1 MGIVSWIVGSV
12 EGYLATAGETAF
24 GALLGSVGTIGMAM
38 ATLAVVFVALNAML
52 QVKSIDLRTAVMLGV
67 KLALVGIFARNWAEF
82 NSVTNAIV
90 SGSEHLAGVI
100 VGAAGGL
107 GDGSAGHFAQQF
119 DAIISDLIDTANSIG
134 NAMNWVGGAFFTTIA
149 FILLAAMGAAAG
161 LMIVFAKLMITFY
174 VSIAPIMI
182 TMSLLNATKDYFQN
196 WLTGIISYAFYPI
209 VIAAV
214 FSIIISMSDQMASNV
229 NSGDLATL
237 GQAIPFFAMIIM
249 AFFAIF
255 LIPVIMRQITGN
267 IQLTS
272 AMSGPMAA
280 LGTLSAARMAGL
292 MGRPGPVQPAGPGTG
307 GATRGPA
314 PAGGGS
320 AAAGAN
326 ARMARS
332 VRLAGR

>member
-24 GALLGSVGTIGMAM
+24 GALLGAVGIIGMAM

-90 SGSEHLAGVI
+90 GGSEHLAGVI
-100 VGAAGGL
+100 VGAAGGA
-107 GDGSAGHFAQQF
+107 GDGSASNFAEQF
-119 DAIISDLIDTANSIG
+119 DRIIANLIDTANNIG
-134 NAMNWVGGAFFTTIA
+134 SAMNWVGGAFFTTVA
-149 FILLAAMGAAAG
+149 FIILAAMGAAAG

-214 FSIIISMSDQMASNV
+214 FSVIISMSDQMASNV

-292 MGRPGPVQPAGPGTG
+292 MGRPGPVQPAGPGAG

-314 PAGGGS
+314 AAGGGS

-332 VRLAGR
+332 ARLAGR

>member
-12 EGYLATAGETAF
+12 EGYLASAGQTAF
-24 GALLGSVGTIGMAM
+24 GALLGAVGMIGMAM
-38 ATLAVVFVALNAML
+38 ATLAVVFIALNAML
-52 QVKSIDLRTAVMLGV
+52 QVRSIDLRTAVLLGV

-90 SGSEHLAGVI
+90 GGSEYLAGVI
-100 VGAAGGL
+100 VGAAGGA
-107 GDGSAGHFAQQF
+107 GDGSASNFAHQF
-119 DAIISDLIDTANSIG
+119 DAIIGDLVLTANNIG
-134 NAMNWVGGAFFTTIA
+134 GAMNWVGGAFFTTVA
-149 FILLAAMGAAAG
+149 FIVLAAMGASAG

-196 WLTGIISYAFYPI
+196 WLTGLISYAFYPI

-214 FSIIISMSDQMASNV
+214 FSVIISMSTQMASNV

-272 AMSGPMAA
+272 VMSGPMAA
-280 LGTLSAARMAGL
+280 LSTLSAARMAGL
-292 MGRPGPVQPAGPGTG
+292 TGRPAPMPPLPPGAG
-307 GATRGPA
+307 GATRGPT
-314 PAGGGS
+314 PPPGG
-320 AAAGAN
+320 AAAGAS
-326 ARMARS
+326 ARLARS
-332 VRLAGR
+332 ARLAGR